1 MDYQD
6 YISQL
11 NSLAEAL
18 AKQPQQVGFVHKFFV
33 PGWIGF
39 IQECLVES
47 KMTKVSKQPIYQGM
61 GYFECGDKIADLVA
75 KVCEAKKESVENF
88 EKSNDDPEN
97 LTIMSSAIYALDAW
111 THIYPEIAYWM
122 NRKIDDNT
130 VTNALGIIQ
139 GNIRNS
145 LSAIMDVPSEK
156 MSNGSGSFASA
167 MKAMGGQIAAMFCNM
182 LVFAAL
188 AGLLSAIFG

>member
-1 MDYQD
+1 MDNQN

-11 NSLAEAL
+11 NTLADDL
-18 AKQPQQVGFVHKFFV
+18 AKRPQRVGFVHKFFV

-39 IQECLVES
+39 IQECIVES
-47 KMTKVSKQPIYQGM
+47 KMAKVSKQPIYQGM
-61 GYFECGDKIADLVA
+61 GYLECGDKIAELVA
-75 KVCEAKKESVENF
+75 KACEAKKESVENF

-97 LTIMSSAIYALDAW
+97 LTIMASAMTALDAW

-122 NRKIDDNT
+122 NQKVGDNY

-145 LSAIMDVPSEK
+145 LSTIMDVPSEK
-156 MSNGSGSFASA
+156 MSNRSSSFASE
-167 MKAMGGQIAAMFCNM
+167 MKAMGGLIAAMFCNI
-182 LVFAAL
+182 LVFAVV
-188 AGLLSAIFG
+188 AGLISAIFG